1 MEKAKILSLAYKFKT
16 IRAVV
21 EDEKAMQSIDDNLKV
36 LHGYDLQVQKMASDV
51 GVLEFMVEQ
60 DK

>member
-1 MEKAKILSLAYKFKT
+1 VEKAKILSLAYKFKT

-21 EDEKAMQSIDDNLKV
+21 EDEKAMTSIDTNLNV
-36 LHGYDLQVQKMASDV
+36 LHGYDLQVQKMASDC
-51 GVLEFMVEQ
+51 GVTDFMIEQ